1 MNNIDDEML
10 EYLDDVAALVASLY
24 GFLQEQE
31 RLGDPLNEDKRALL
45 ALGEAYMYLYN
56 YYLDNHNNNEYD
68 DGK

>member
-31 RLGDPLNEDKRALL
+31 RLGEPLNEDKRALL
-45 ALGEAYMYLYN
+45 TLGEAYMFLYRKVLN
-56 YYLDNHNNNEYD
+56 DN
-68 DGK
+68 